1 MNLTQFFGL
10 LGGLLVLAFVA
21 NRLARWTRVPD
32 VLVLIATGTILGPVL
47 HWIDTSKFQSFAH
60 GFGTFALILIL
71 FEAGMDL
78 NIRDT
83 LRHFPGGI
91 LLAIFSFA
99 LSLAG
104 IAAFLVTSQHMAK
117 MPALLAAAAFACI
130 SSSVILP
137 VLEHLDLRP
146 AVRTTLVVEAALSDA
161 LGVLTVGILLE
172 LTSAAP
178 RGGPGTVAN
187 FLIHSGIIH
196 GTSGSIAVGVV
207 SGFLVRVL
215 ISIAVAYAA
224 GFVWVRA
231 LPLLSEQRFWQV
243 LTLAAVLL
251 VYAASD
257 AVGGSNL
264 FSVVAFGAT
273 LANLPGE
280 ARKELENAWGFVAK
294 PSTEP
299 TDSDKSRDQ
308 LLLFHSE
315 LAFLVR
321 TFFFVLL
328 GSIVPFQGMRAA
340 LAPSVGIVGVLIVSR
355 WLAVQLSRVAWRG
368 LHPVEIEVAV
378 LLIPRGLITAVLAFE
393 IVDAHGTEFAFLP
406 NYAFGVIL
414 ITCLQLLVG
423 TFRARSLPPSAPK
436 SIPAAFT
443 G

>member
-1 MNLTQFFGL
+1 MNLTHFFGL

-91 LLAIFSFA
+91 LLAIFSFGI
-99 LSLAG
+99 SLAG
-104 IAAFLVTSQHMAK
+104 IAAFLVVSQHMAK
-117 MPALLAAAAFACI
+117 MAALLAAAAFACI

-146 AVRTTLVVEAALSDA
+146 AVRTTLIVEAALSDA
-161 LGVLTVGILLE
+161 LGVLTVGILLD
-172 LTSAAP
+172 LTSATP
-178 RGGPGTVAN
+178 LGGAGSVAN
-187 FLIHSGIIH
+187 ILIHSGIIR
-196 GTSGSIAVGVV
+196 GTSGSIAGGVA

-215 ISIAVAYAA
+215 ISIAVAYVA

-257 AVGGSNL
+257 AVGGSDL
-264 FSVVAFGAT
+264 FAVVAFGAT

-280 ARKELENAWGFVAK
+280 ASKELENAWGMVVE
-294 PSTEP
+294 PS
-299 TDSDKSRDQ
+299 DSDKSRDQ

-328 GSIVPFQGMRAA
+328 G
-340 LAPSVGIVGVLIVSR
+340 
-355 WLAVQLSRVAWRG
+355 
-368 LHPVEIEVAV
+368 
-378 LLIPRGLITAVLAFE
+378 
-393 IVDAHGTEFAFLP
+393 
-406 NYAFGVIL
+406 
-414 ITCLQLLVG
+414 
-423 TFRARSLPPSAPK
+423 
-436 SIPAAFT
+436 
-443 G
+443 

>member
-1 MNLTQFFGL
+1 
-10 LGGLLVLAFVA
+10 
-21 NRLARWTRVPD
+21 
-32 VLVLIATGTILGPVL
+32 
-47 HWIDTSKFQSFAH
+47 
-60 GFGTFALILIL
+60 
-71 FEAGMDL
+71 
-78 NIRDT
+78 
-83 LRHFPGGI
+83 
-91 LLAIFSFA
+91 
-99 LSLAG
+99 
-104 IAAFLVTSQHMAK
+104 
-117 MPALLAAAAFACI
+117 
-130 SSSVILP
+130 
-137 VLEHLDLRP
+137 LDLRP

-161 LGVLTVGILLE
+161 LGVLTVGILLD

-178 RGGPGTVAN
+178 LGGPGSVAN

-196 GTSGSIAVGVV
+196 GTGGSIVSGVA

-215 ISIAVAYAA
+215 ISIAVAYVA

-264 FSVVAFGAT
+264 FAVVAFGAT

-280 ARKELENAWGFVAK
+280 ARKELENAWGLVAER
-294 PSTEP
+294 S
-299 TDSDKSRDQ
+299 DSDKSRDQ

-328 GSIVPFQGMRAA
+328 GSIVPFQGMRTA
-340 LAPSVGIVGVLIVSR
+340 LVPSVGIVGVLIVSR
-355 WLAVQLSRVAWRG
+355 WLAVQLSRVAWHG

-378 LLIPRGLITAVLAFE
+378 LLIPRGLINAVLAFE
-393 IVDAHGTEFAFLP
+393 IVDAHGNAFAFLP
-406 NYAFGVIL
+406 NYVFGVIL
-414 ITCLQLLVG
+414 ITGLQLLIG
-423 TFRARSLPPSAPK
+423 TFRSRSLPPNAPEPR
-436 SIPAAFT
+436 PAVAT

>member
-1 MNLTQFFGL
+1 MNLTHFFGL

-32 VLVLIATGTILGPVL
+32 VLVLIATGTILGPLL

-91 LLAIFSFA
+91 VLAVFSFGI
-99 LSLAG
+99 SLAG
-104 IAAFLVTSQHMAK
+104 IAAFLVVSQHMAT

-161 LGVLTVGILLE
+161 LGVLTVGILLD
-172 LTSAAP
+172 LTSVAP
-178 RGGPGTVAN
+178 VRGPGSVAN
-187 FLIHSGIIH
+187 FLIHFGIIR
-196 GTSGSIAVGVV
+196 GTGGSIAVGVA
-207 SGFLVRVL
+207 SGFVVRVL
-215 ISIAVAYAA
+215 ISIAVAYVA

-257 AVGGSNL
+257 AAGGSNL
-264 FSVVAFGAT
+264 FAVVAFGAT

-280 ARKELENAWGFVAK
+280 ARKELESAWGFVAER
-294 PSTEP
+294 S
-299 TDSDKSRDQ
+299 DSDKSRDQ

-328 GSIVPFQGMRAA
+328 GSIVPFEGMHAA

-355 WLAVQLSRVAWRG
+355 WLAVQLSRVAWHD
-368 LHPVEIEVAV
+368 LHPVEIEVVV

-393 IVDAHGTEFAFLP
+393 IVDAHKAEFAFLP
-406 NYAFGVIL
+406 DYAFGVIL
-414 ITCLQLLVG
+414 ITCLQLLIG
-423 TFRARSLPPSAPK
+423 TFRARSLPPNAPG
-436 SIPAAFT
+436 PGTAEAT
-443 G
+443 R

>member
-1 MNLTQFFGL
+1 MSLTHFFGL

-83 LRHFPGGI
+83 LRHFAGGI
-91 LLAIFSFA
+91 LLAILSFA
-99 LSLAG
+99 ISLAA
-104 IAAFLVTSQHMAK
+104 IAAFLVVSQHMDK

-161 LGVLTVGILLE
+161 LGVLTVGILLD

-178 RGGPGTVAN
+178 LGGPGTVGN
-187 FLIHSGIIH
+187 FLIHYGIIH
-196 GTSGSIAVGVV
+196 GTSGSIASGVA

-215 ISIAVAYAA
+215 ISIAVAYVA

-257 AVGGSNL
+257 AVGGSDL
-264 FSVVAFGAT
+264 FAVVAFGAT

-280 ARKELENAWGFVAK
+280 ARKELESAWGLVAER
-294 PSTEP
+294 S
-299 TDSDKSRDQ
+299 DSDKSRDQ

-340 LAPSVGIVGVLIVSR
+340 LSPSVGIVGVLIVSR
-355 WLAVQLSRVAWRG
+355 WLAVQLSRVAWRD

-393 IVDAHGTEFAFLP
+393 IVDAHGTAFAFLP
-406 NYAFGVIL
+406 DYAFGVIL
-414 ITCLQLLVG
+414 ITCLQLLAG
-423 TFRARSLPPSAPK
+423 TVRARSLPPSAPQG
-436 SIPAAFT
+436 AAAGVT

>member
-32 VLVLIATGTILGPVL
+32 VLVLLATGTILGPVL

-60 GFGTFALILIL
+60 GFGSFALILIL

-91 LLAIFSFA
+91 LLAVLSFGI
-99 LSLAG
+99 SLVG
-104 IAAFLVTSQHMAK
+104 IGAFLVASQHMAT

-146 AVRTTLVVEAALSDA
+146 AVRATLVVEAALSDA
-161 LGVLTVGILLE
+161 LGVLTVGILLD
-172 LTSAAP
+172 LTSTAP
-178 RGGPGTVAN
+178 LGGSGSVAN
-187 FLIHSGIIH
+187 FLIHSGIIR
-196 GTSGSIAVGVV
+196 GTSGSIMGGVV

-215 ISIAVAYAA
+215 ISIAVAYVA

-257 AVGGSNL
+257 ALGGSDL
-264 FSVVAFGAT
+264 FAVVAFGAT

-280 ARKELENAWGFVAK
+280 ARKELENAWGVIGE
-294 PSTEP
+294 PS
-299 TDSDKSRDQ
+299 DADKSRNQ

-328 GSIVPFQGMRAA
+328 GSIVPFEGMRVA
-340 LAPSVGIVGVLIVSR
+340 LLPAVGIVGVLIVSR

-393 IVDAHGTEFAFLP
+393 IVDVRGTAFAFLP
-406 NYAFGVIL
+406 DYAFGVIL

-423 TFRARSLPPSAPK
+423 TFRARSLPPGAAESN
-436 SIPAAFT
+436 PAAAS

>member
-91 LLAIFSFA
+91 LLAIFSFGI
-99 LSLAG
+99 SLAG

-161 LGVLTVGILLE
+161 LGVLTVGILLD

-178 RGGPGTVAN
+178 LGGPGTIGN
-187 FLIHSGIIH
+187 FLIHSGVIH
-196 GTSGSIAVGVV
+196 GTSGSIAGGVA

-215 ISIAVAYAA
+215 ISIAVAYVA

-264 FSVVAFGAT
+264 FAVVAFGAT

-280 ARKELENAWGFVAK
+280 ARKELESVWGFLAER
-294 PSTEP
+294 SHT
-299 TDSDKSRDQ
+299 DKSRDQ

-340 LAPSVGIVGVLIVSR
+340 LAPSVGIVGVLIVCR
-355 WLAVQLSRVAWRG
+355 WLAVQLSRVAWRN
-368 LHPVEIEVAV
+368 LHPVEIELAV
-378 LLIPRGLITAVLAFE
+378 LLIPRGLINAVLAFE
-393 IVDAHGTEFAFLP
+393 IVDAHGTAFAFLP
-406 NYAFGVIL
+406 NYVFGVIL
-414 ITCLQLLVG
+414 LTCLQLLVG
-423 TFRARSLPPSAPK
+423 TFRARSLPPGAPE
-436 SIPAAFT
+436 SSPAAIT

>member
-1 MNLTQFFGL
+1 MNLTHFFGL

-91 LLAIFSFA
+91 LLAIFSFGI
-99 LSLAG
+99 SLTG
-104 IAAFLVTSQHMAK
+104 IGTFLVVSQHMAT
-117 MPALLAAAAFACI
+117 MQALLAAAAFACI

-137 VLEHLDLRP
+137 ALEHLDLRP

-161 LGVLTVGILLE
+161 LGVLTVGILLD
-172 LTSAAP
+172 LTSAP
-178 RGGPGTVAN
+178 HGGSGSVAN
-187 FLIHSGIIH
+187 FLIHSGIIR
-196 GTSGSIAVGVV
+196 GTGGSIAGGLA

-215 ISIAVAYAA
+215 ISIAVAYVA

-257 AVGGSNL
+257 AVGGSDL
-264 FSVVAFGAT
+264 FAVVAFGAT

-280 ARKELENAWGFVAK
+280 ASKKLENAWGTVVE
-294 PSTEP
+294 PS
-299 TDSDKSRDQ
+299 DSDKSRDQ

-340 LAPSVGIVGVLIVSR
+340 LVPSVGIVGVLIVSR

-368 LHPVEIEVAV
+368 LHAVEIEVAV
-378 LLIPRGLITAVLAFE
+378 LLIPRGLINAVLAFE
-393 IVDAHGTEFAFLP
+393 IVDVHGTAFAFLP
-406 NYAFGVIL
+406 NYVFGVIL
-414 ITCLQLLVG
+414 ITGLQLLIG
-423 TFRARSLPPSAPK
+423 TFRTRSLPSNPPEPG
-436 SIPAAFT
+436 PAVAT